1 MDKNEFEGD
10 DESYSSSTESSE
22 TESNADMEE
31 IGDENVDVDKVMTYY
46 AANLSDDAVNFW
58 ANQKEIC
65 KTKENSESSDS
76 ENS

>member
-58 ANQKEIC
+58 ANQKEIS